1 MSPDV
6 PTLLDADTPDAE
18 ALRQSVRARYAAVA
32 RGEALSCCSPSGDL
46 DEVNMIGDAYD
57 GVDGYVEAADL
68 KLGCGLPVEHAGLAP
83 GQTVLDLGAGAGL
96 DAFVARRVVG
106 EAGAVL
112 GVDFTPEMVAKA
124 RENAAALGYENVRF
138 EHGDIEALPFEDASV
153 DVVVS
158 NCVLN
163 LVPDKPRAFA
173 EAFRVLRAGGHV
185 CVSDVVSRGTLPAS
199 VRASAELYAGC
210 VAGALDREV
219 YLGVVRAAGFEGVE
233 VVAERPIDLPSGLL
247 PDGLAHGGAE
257 APLLSV
263 TVWATRPVCSGGGA
277 PRATAASGPEAT
289 QGASRSAAAPVAA
302 LRVYDPPQCCST
314 GVCGSDV
321 DPALVQFAADLRA
334 LAAEGVAVERFN
346 LAQQPEAFVAEPAV
360 VQAVNAVGTSVLPL
374 LVVGGRVVSHGRYP
388 SRDELAALV
397 READDEPAFRLEVSA
412 STCCGPDSGCC

>member
-1 MSPDV
+1 MTPDLST
-6 PTLLDADTPDAE
+6 PPDADT
-18 ALRQSVRARYAAVA
+18 LRQSVRMKYTAVA
-32 RGEALSCCSPSGDL
+32 RGKALSCCGPSNSGDGA
-46 DEVNMIGDAYD
+46 DIDVNMIGDAYD

-68 KLGCGLPVEHAGLAP
+68 GLGCGLPVEHAGLAP

-106 EAGAVL
+106 ETGTVL

-124 RENAAALGYENVRF
+124 RENAAALGYANVRF
-138 EHGDIEALPFEDASV
+138 SHGDIEALPFKDRTV

-173 EAFRVLRAGGHV
+173 EAFRVLRPGGHV

-210 VAGALDREV
+210 VAGALDREA
-219 YLGVVRAAGFEGVE
+219 YLGIVAEAGFEGVE
-233 VVAERPIDLPSGLL
+233 VVAERPIDLPAGLL
-247 PDGLAHGGAE
+247 PDGAE

-263 TVWATRPVCSGGGA
+263 TVRATRPVGDE
-277 PRATAASGPEAT
+277 PATAASAMDSGAASATEADAT
-289 QGASRSAAAPVAA
+289 TEAAPT

-314 GVCGSDV
+314 GVCGPDV
-321 DPALVQFAADLRA
+321 DPALVQFAADLQA
-334 LAAEGVAVERFN
+334 LAASGVAVERFN
-346 LAQQPEAFVAEPAV
+346 LAQEPEAFVAEPAV

-374 LVVGGRVVSHGRYP
+374 FVVGGRVVSHGRYP
-388 SRDELAALV
+388 SRDELASLV
-397 READDEPAFRLEVSA
+397 READDEPAFSLEVSA
-412 STCCGPDSGCC
+412 TTCCAPDSGCC